1 MTPASNSEPIYK
13 VDLYKCPHCGA
24 LKVLHSSYGYN
35 ISGVVHWSDS
45 KKFYPQIQ
53 KPSYIQHCSSCGRY
67 FFIEEET
74 LYKTDIYSSL
84 DVALGNL
91 SYHSLREAFKQL
103 SPTGRNERQIRLM
116 LLHAHNDLY
125 GGCEGVKPRAK
136 ASIEEQQF
144 FEYNVRA
151 LISMAN
157 IKDPY
162 DRLLI
167 SELYREIGEFE
178 EAIRLLR
185 EPFDYNLYLGL
196 DTMRKQMLE
205 LAEQHDSNVFVV
217 DGDKN
222 HKRKAVLIDDK
233 DYLYNEAFEK
243 NYVDKDYLPF

>member
-1 MTPASNSEPIYK
+1 MTPDSNSEPIYK
-13 VDLYKCPHCGA
+13 VDLYKCPLCGA

-35 ISGVVHWSDS
+35 ISGVVRWSDS
-45 KKFYPQIQ
+45 KKHYPQIQ
-53 KPSYIQHCSSCGRY
+53 KPSYVQHCSSCGRY

-74 LYKTDIYSSL
+74 LHKTDIYSSL
-84 DVALGNL
+84 DVSWGNL

-103 SPTGRNERQIRLM
+103 SPSGRNERQIRLM

-125 GGCEGVKPRAK
+125 GGCEGAKPRAE

-144 FEYNVRA
+144 FEENVRA

-167 SELYREIGEFE
+167 AELYREIGEFG
-178 EAIRLLR
+178 EAVRLLR
-185 EPFDYNLYLGL
+185 EPFDYNLYIGL
-196 DTMRKQMLE
+196 DAIRKQMLE
-205 LAEQHDSNVFVV
+205 LAEQYDSDVFVV

-243 NYVDKDYLPF
+243 NYIDKDYLPF